1 MKSKLL
7 KNLVLGVVC
16 LVAWNCSE
24 NSTSLTQTENST
36 LLGVAQTSGQLASG
50 TSFSINGVA
59 DSTSTSNPDNHH
71 GGHRE
76 PGHHGHPGF
85 PLDGTNL
92 LAPTNELLAI
102 IDAESAGD
110 FRGMHMHN
118 KGGATLTNYD
128 ASGNAIT
135 LPTPE
140 AKGPEGCSFSGG
152 QFPKSDSLLSK
163 IAKTII
169 DFGSGVT
176 EKHDTVSIT
185 RSGKIIITRSG
196 DKSNHTETITFE
208 NYTVNDNRIEGIKTR
223 VSTFVKADLTTT
235 GSSVTSVT
243 GGKITFSDGTVA
255 TWTSDK
261 QRNSNL
267 TLDSSSNKPISGEI
281 TTEGGTVVTSS
292 DNSILYSHLITK
304 AIIEN
309 VACGRNHHGPV
320 RGTIE
325 THYKTDAI
333 SIDFGDGS
341 CDNKTITINING
353 VTTSKTIGE

>member
-1 MKSKLL
+1 MKKKLL
-7 KNLVLGVVC
+7 KSLLLGVSLFV
-16 LVAWNCSE
+16 WSCSE

-59 DSTSTSNPDNHH
+59 DSTSNPNNHN
-71 GGHRE
+71 GGHKE
-76 PGHHGHPGF
+76 PGHHGHQGF

-102 IDAESAGD
+102 IEAESAGD

-118 KGGATLTNYD
+118 KGGANITNYD
-128 ASGNAIT
+128 ASGNLIA
-135 LPTPE
+135 LPAPE

-176 EKHDTVSIT
+176 ENHDTVSIT

-196 DKSNHTETITFE
+196 DKSNRTETTTFE
-208 NYTVNDNRIEGIKTR
+208 NYKVNDNLIEGTKTR
-223 VSTFVKADLTTT
+223 VSTFVKVDLTAT
-235 GSSVTSVT
+235 GNSATHVT

-255 TWTSDK
+255 TWVSDK
-261 QRNSNL
+261 QRKSSLTFDSNSNR
-267 TLDSSSNKPISGEI
+267 PVSGEI
-281 TTEGGTVVTSS
+281 TTEGGTVVTSL

-304 AIIEN
+304 AITEN
-309 VACGRNHHGPV
+309 IACGRDHHGPV
-320 RGTIE
+320 SGTIE

-341 CDNKTITINING
+341 CSNETITVTING
-353 VTTSKTIGE
+353 VTTAKTIGD